1 MPHPALLSPHSL
13 FGGREKGKRK
23 GKKVQRRHPP
33 RSHPIIGKAPP
44 PKMQVKKN
52 SGANAPKLAKEVQ
65 KSSSSFPHQKKPG
78 CTRPP
83 RSPLSVQSTASPN
96 PHWHA
101 FSGAA
106 LGVGVGVII
115 GGEGTSSFG
124 SIRRPKQG
132 KKKNRRLASHAMV
145 PRGRSWAP
153 SRRPVRIRRLTA
165 FFGVG
170 RWRSSSGSAAW
181 RARTRKRICCR
192 FAALGSRAVGL
203 FGEAGV
209 GVAISQRA
217 PEGVPGALGRGAGRE
232 KKGEGICA
240 GQDLERVPGLHVR
253 VDKEVHV

>member
-33 RSHPIIGKAPP
+33 RSHPIRGKAPP
-44 PKMQVKKN
+44 QNASKKN

-83 RSPLSVQSTASPN
+83 LPPLSVQSTASPN

-106 LGVGVGVII
+106 LGVGVGAII
-115 GGEGTSSFG
+115 VVRGLPHSGVSAGRS
-124 SIRRPKQG
+124 RA
-132 KKKNRRLASHAMV
+132 KKKSRRLASHAMV
-145 PRGRSWAP
+145 PRGRSGAP
-153 SRRPVRIRRLTA
+153 SRHPVRIRRPTA